1 MSESS
6 LLDRL
11 AADFPKGEV
20 RQRDGGRGIKLDY
33 IDVVQTI
40 NRLCNVLGAN
50 WDWRVLDAKVELIE
64 QDGPKYLAYERGELH
79 VFGVD
84 PDRAI
89 IRSGAGADVDARD
102 PDKAIKTADAEALK
116 KAGHKFQIALYL
128 WDEGKRNEIAEYRKL
143 TNSSVPQLK
152 KAVAI
157 KAGTNDGKELVDVLE
172 RVIGGD
178 RTLADLQKPEV
189 LLEYL
194 AA

>member
-40 NRLCNVLGAN
+40 NRLCDVLGAD
-50 WDWRVLDAKVELIE
+50 WDWRVLDAKVELVD
-64 QDGPKYLAYERGELH
+64 QDGPKYLAFERGELR
-79 VFGVD
+79 VRLEDGREVV
-84 PDRAI
+84 RG
-89 IRSGAGADVDARD
+89 GAGADVDARD

-128 WDEGKRNEIAEYRKL
+128 WDEGKRNEIAEFRKL
-143 TNSSVPQLK
+143 TKASLPQLK

-157 KAGTNDGKELVDVLE
+157 KAGETGASEIAEIISDALELDVTE
-172 RVIGGD
+172 E
-178 RTLADLQKPEV
+178 DLQKEHV
-189 LLEYL
+189 LLAYL